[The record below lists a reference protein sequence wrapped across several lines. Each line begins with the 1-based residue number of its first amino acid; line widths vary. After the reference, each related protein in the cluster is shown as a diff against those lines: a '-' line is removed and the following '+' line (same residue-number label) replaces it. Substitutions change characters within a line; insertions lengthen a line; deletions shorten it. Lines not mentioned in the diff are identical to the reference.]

1 MKLNDFF
8 NEPDEVTTDRVSEK
22 YPALSDQ
29 HKERLFAM
37 SKRKY
42 DINNNNDISKVSE
55 VSGVE
60 HYSKPKWYKAV
71 SIAAAAV
78 LAVGGLGSGMA
89 LIIRNGHAPASSSQ
103 VSEDNI
109 ETSTVEEKTESTT
122 SEEIT
127 MTEDEYKAIGKEITD
142 NYLEISNI
150 IQGCKVSTDE
160 NDCISYYVYDSQD
173 TEWTNNYAYYRTFFR
188 VTDERFKNFDDI
200 YNCFKQYKTAGRST
214 DWYGTDDLYQLE
226 EGYSVK
232 QYYGGDI
239 SAYPSGSDID
249 LAAMREDDDSFI
261 YLDGNYV
268 MYNGSLYTA
277 GNRWETPY
285 FNDEIETKVSDLSA
299 ESFTFSRYIINPL
312 YDSNVKYG
320 MEKIYKM
327 VLEDGKWKIDC
338 IDTGAQVEVSAS
350 SAIKNYLYDNSDFN
364 EIDVE
369 KLECILTDFDEAK
382 KTCKAHGICKD
393 IIGDDAIEIDAEIDV
408 EAYELINIE
417 VNRLKEVDRSLKRP
431 DVLWRENYLDRMARA
446 VKKYIESS
454 DEYKDMDLDLELDH
468 IYTKVYD
475 YDDSAGTCTGHAMV
489 ISKNNDISLDWY
501 VGVDLNS
508 ETVTFHQEHSEAF
521 GDEE

>member
-22 YPALSDQ
+22 CPALSDQ

-173 TEWTNNYAYYRTFFR
+173 TEWTNNYAYYRTFSVLQMNASKISMIF
-188 VTDERFKNFDDI
+188 I
-200 YNCFKQYKTAGRST
+200 IALSSIKQPDAVLIGMA
-214 DWYGTDDLYQLE
+214 QM
-226 EGYSVK
+226 
-232 QYYGGDI
+232 I
-239 SAYPSGSDID
+239 
-249 LAAMREDDDSFI
+249 FI
-261 YLDGNYV
+261 NL
-268 MYNGSLYTA
+268 
-277 GNRWETPY
+277 
-285 FNDEIETKVSDLSA
+285 K
-299 ESFTFSRYIINPL
+299 
-312 YDSNVKYG
+312 
-320 MEKIYKM
+320 
-327 VLEDGKWKIDC
+327 
-338 IDTGAQVEVSAS
+338 
-350 SAIKNYLYDNSDFN
+350 
-364 EIDVE
+364 
-369 KLECILTDFDEAK
+369 
-382 KTCKAHGICKD
+382 KD
-393 IIGDDAIEIDAEIDV
+393 ILLSSIMVEI
-408 EAYELINIE
+408 
-417 VNRLKEVDRSLKRP
+417 
-431 DVLWRENYLDRMARA
+431 
-446 VKKYIESS
+446 
-454 DEYKDMDLDLELDH
+454 
-468 IYTKVYD
+468 
-475 YDDSAGTCTGHAMV
+475 
-489 ISKNNDISLDWY
+489 
-501 VGVDLNS
+501 
-508 ETVTFHQEHSEAF
+508 
-521 GDEE
+521 